1 MGQPKRLF
9 VDGRYGQ
16 IHLRMGQPTVS
27 SHPPLVCLHMFP
39 QSGRNFARLIAELSI
54 DRVVIAPDFPG
65 YGESDPP
72 PTPISASDYAGS
84 VWDAVDAC
92 GLLDECGQV
101 DLFGIHAGAKLAVEA
116 AHQRVDDVSAMVL
129 CSAAVL
135 NSEELRV
142 LRKSLAPIPLDAEGT
157 RFQRLWQMLM
167 RNRGPGMSYGMMAE
181 SLAEMIRGGEG
192 YGWGHK
198 AVFDFNASFPEV
210 LQSLPHR
217 ITLINPNDDLY
228 EQTPRT
234 VSYLNNGELIDR
246 PQWGHGF
253 LESQAADV
261 ARCISKFLN

>member
-1 MGQPKRLF
+1 MGHPKRQF

-16 IHLRMGQPTVS
+16 IHLRIGRPTAALRA
-27 SHPPLVCLHMFP
+27 PLVCLHMFP
-39 QSGRNFARLIAELSI
+39 QSGRNFARLIAEASV
-54 DRVVIAPDFPG
+54 DRIVIAPDFPG

-72 PTPISASDYAGS
+72 PGPISASEYASS
-84 VWDAVDAC
+84 VWEAVDAC
-92 GLLDECGQV
+92 GLLAEAGKI

-116 AHQRVDDVSAMVL
+116 AHQRTDDVSAIVL

-135 NSEELRV
+135 SPPELHD
-142 LRKSLAPIPLDAEGT
+142 LRQALAPIPLDAEGT

-181 SLAEMIRGGEG
+181 NLAEMIRGGEG
-192 YGWGHK
+192 YGWGHS
-198 AVFDFNASFPEV
+198 AVFDFNAAFPEI
-210 LQSLPHR
+210 LKSLPHP
-217 ITLINPNDDLY
+217 ITLINPKDDLY

-234 VSYLNNGELIDR
+234 VDYLNNGKLIDC